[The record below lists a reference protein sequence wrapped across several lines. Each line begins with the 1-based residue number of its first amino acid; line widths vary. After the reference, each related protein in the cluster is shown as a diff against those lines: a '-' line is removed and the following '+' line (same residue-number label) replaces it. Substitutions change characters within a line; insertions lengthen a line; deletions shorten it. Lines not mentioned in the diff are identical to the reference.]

1 MARPKQP
8 QRCCSS
14 ICRREIQPWE
24 KGVEFVIFGRTWGM
38 KKRRTSKS
46 ERIFLCPQCSTRNAT
61 GKVPSALDPVELAFF
76 RVNLDLNGSEPDVV
90 EATYEQLADRRQ
102 ELLYPPALGQGEILP
117 PEKRLKEAS

>member
-8 QRCCSS
+8 QRCSSS

-38 KKRRTSKS
+38 KQRRTSKS
-46 ERIFLCPQCSTRNAT
+46 ERLFLCPQCSTRTAT
-61 GKVPSALDPVELAFF
+61 GKIPSVLDPVELAFF

-90 EATYEQLADRRQ
+90 EATFEQLSQRRR
-102 ELLYPPALGQGEILP
+102 ELLFPTALPEGEILP
-117 PEKRLKEAS
+117 PPKRLKEAS

>member
-38 KKRRTSKS
+38 NKRRTSKS
-46 ERIFLCPQCSTRNAT
+46 ERLFLCPQCSTRNAT
-61 GKVPSALDPVELAFF
+61 GKIPSALDPVELAFF

-90 EATYEQLADRRQ
+90 EATFEQLSQRRQ
-102 ELLYPPALGQGEILP
+102 DVLYPKELPAGEILP
-117 PEKRLKEAS
+117 PPRALKAAV